1 LYRHTNFSLHPI
13 RLSDS
18 TQKNAALMWGTG
30 LKDNN
35 NREIYEGDIVCSEE
49 YDRNFAVEYARDW
62 SCFAYNR
69 AASITDR
76 ILSLDRAGLYSEVI
90 GDVYQNP
97 ELLEGAE

>member
-1 LYRHTNFSLHPI
+1 
-13 RLSDS
+13 
-18 TQKNAALMWGTG
+18 MWGTG